1 MRHAAVP
8 NSPNDH
14 GAWPASGTALVTGD
28 PGDPCFPLQSGM
40 PPASAPCAPA
50 QPRRRHCLTLGLAG
64 WLADGLS
71 GSAAQA
77 ANVPVIR
84 YPAPQSPL
92 DTRSL
97 DLISLL
103 DTALRR
109 TEAARP
115 GPPAAHQRS
124 ADRAAPVCRA
134 GCRPRHPARD
144 LGHGVGRA
152 SDPAKAIPFD
162 ARHGLL
168 GLRIALVDE
177 RRLPDIAKIRD
188 LAALQRLTIGQG
200 LAWPDVDVLR
210 ASGIKGTDGVRLRE
224 PVPHADGR
232 PLDLFPRGVGEVFD
246 EYEARHAQMPRL
258 AIDPHLLLVYP
269 YPYQYYFAPSQSALA
284 ARVEKACWRE
294 GGRQLRRPPVALSTA
309 PPWPALGCK
318 TAWRCAS
325 PTPTSAPR
333 PNADWKPPWPS
344 GASHRQRAPLMRD
357 GGPSAGPPCRPTAE
371 LCTAQ
376 CRAQLRPLGDRPDAP
391 AFSAARLGEGPTATS
406 HQARD
411 AASAHARAGELATS
425 ISTM

>member
-1 MRHAAVP
+1 M
-8 NSPNDH
+8 
-14 GAWPASGTALVTGD
+14 
-28 PGDPCFPLQSGM
+28 FPLQSGM

-50 QPRRRHCLTLGLAG
+50 QPRRRHCLTLGLVG

-103 DTALRR
+103 EAALRR
-109 TEAARP
+109 TEATH
-115 GPPAAHQRS
+115 GPVRLQPTYEVLTELRQFAELD
-124 ADRAAPVCRA
+124 ADRGILHVTWATVSAER
-134 GCRPRHPARD
+134 RT
-144 LGHGVGRA
+144 L
-152 SDPAKAIPFD
+152 AKAIPFD

-210 ASGIKGTDGVRLRE
+210 ASGIKVQTVSGYENLFRMLM
-224 PVPHADGR
+224 AGR
-232 PLDLFPRGVGEVFD
+232 FDLFPRGVGEVFD

-284 ARVEKACWRE
+284 ARVEKGLLAMKADGSFDAHLWRFH
-294 GGRQLRRPPVALSTA
+294 GTAVARARLQDRLALRLTNPNVGPEAERALEATLA
-309 PPWPALGCK
+309 F
-318 TAWRCAS
+318 WR
-325 PTPTSAPR
+325 
-333 PNADWKPPWPS
+333 KPP
-344 GASHRQRAPLMRD
+344 
-357 GGPSAGPPCRPTAE
+357 PT
-371 LCTAQ
+371 Q
-376 CRAQLRPLGDRPDAP
+376 KR
-391 AFSAARLGEGPTATS
+391 
-406 HQARD
+406 
-411 AASAHARAGELATS
+411 
-425 ISTM
+425 